1 MERQVT
7 YVALFAAF
15 IAVLGLIPRVDLAG
29 GIPFTLQNL
38 GIMLAGSVLGAKR
51 GTLAVILFLV
61 LVAIGLPLLPGGRG
75 GLGVF
80 AGPTAGF
87 LFGFPLVALVTGLIV
102 EKWRNVNLFL
112 VTVIGC
118 VVGGLIVLYP
128 LGIVVFS
135 QVAGMPIDKVV
146 AIMSVYLI
154 GDAIKIPVVAFLTQA
169 IARARPSALL
179 SRA

>member
-7 YVALFAAF
+7 YVALFTAF
-15 IAVLGLIPRVDLAG
+15 IAVLGLIPRVDLVG

-51 GTLAVILFLV
+51 GALAVILFLA

-87 LFGFPLVALVTGLIV
+87 LFGFPVVAFVTGLVV
-102 EKWRNVNLFL
+102 EKWRSANLFL
-112 VTVIGC
+112 VTIVGC
-118 VVGGLIVLYP
+118 VIGGLILLYP

-135 QVAGMPIDKVV
+135 KVAGMPLMKV
-146 AIMSVYLI
+146 ATIMGVYLI
-154 GDAIKIPVVAFLTQA
+154 GDAIKIPIVAYLTHA
-169 IARARPSALL
+169 IAKARPAALL